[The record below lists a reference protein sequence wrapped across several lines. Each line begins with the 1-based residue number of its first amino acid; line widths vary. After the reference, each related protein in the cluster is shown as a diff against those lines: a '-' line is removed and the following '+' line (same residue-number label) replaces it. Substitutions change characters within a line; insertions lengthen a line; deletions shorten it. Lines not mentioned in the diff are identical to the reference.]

1 MRANDTKGMKG
12 AIINWI
18 TPKGQT
24 LNPHIPRNA
33 KVCWGFHHKWT
44 GALLCPAGYD
54 WANVEYVLFQSI
66 WHVCA
71 IFCYRIKEKLHKGQ
85 LQVLGNQWPML
96 LYASYTY
103 DPDDPWNSLLHSG
116 ILILVSHCSW
126 HLWLLMPTHSQAY
139 KHIFT
144 SPSSID
150 FKELKATHSCN
161 ARIYGMH
168 SIMKAS
174 IAYVAMQVSHRFYLP
189 PLLNGQLFNRLVLL
203 WHWPKFSL
211 TPILQQIRNVFMVLF
226 SNSLRTLMRKTRL
239 NSFWHGG
246 TGDQLNSRWCT
257 LTIPTGKFSHPVLKV
272 LQFLSFTMS
281 SSSSR

>member
-1 MRANDTKGMKG
+1 M
-12 AIINWI
+12 
-18 TPKGQT
+18 
-24 LNPHIPRNA
+24 LNPHIPRNTKA
-33 KVCWGFHHKWT
+33 CRGFHHKWT

-66 WHVCA
+66 WHVHA
-71 IFCYRIKEKLHKGQ
+71 IFCYRIKEKLHIGQ
-85 LQVLGNQWPML
+85 LQVPGDQWLIL

-150 FKELKATHSCN
+150 FEEPKATCSCN
-161 ARIYGMH
+161 ACIHGMH
-168 SIMKAS
+168 SIMKAL
-174 IAYVAMQVSHRFYLP
+174 ITYMVMQVSRWFYLP

-203 WHWPKFSL
+203 WHQPKFSL
-211 TPILQQIRNVFMVLF
+211 APILQQIQNIFMVLF
-226 SNSLRTLMRKTRL
+226 LNSLRTLTRKTRS

-246 TGDQLNSRWCT
+246 TGD
-257 LTIPTGKFSHPVLKV
+257 
-272 LQFLSFTMS
+272 
-281 SSSSR
+281 